1 MTSAP
6 HVIIFGPPG
15 AGKSTQATLL
25 VRRWPIASI
34 STGKMLREEVH
45 ARTTLGL
52 QIRDGLARGELVDDN
67 VMIATIRRW
76 LAALPSDQGF
86 LLDGFP
92 RTVAQAEALDAMLAD
107 LGRPLTAVIKLQLTV
122 SEAIYRL
129 GGRRQCY
136 GVEPEEI
143 LHINDEAAVERCL
156 QRNGLLV
163 QRPDDLPNA
172 IVNRLAV
179 YDAETAPLLS
189 FYQSRGISHTIDASG
204 STDEVAQRLDRA
216 LREEER

>member
-1 MTSAP
+1 VALEIQ

-15 AGKSTQATLL
+15 AGKSTQAALL
-25 VRRWPIASI
+25 VQRWPIESI
-34 STGKMLREEVH
+34 STGKMLREEVA
-45 ARTTLGL
+45 ARTPLGL
-52 QIRDGLARGELVDDN
+52 QVRDLLARGELVDDD

-76 LAALPSDQGF
+76 LEALPRGKGF

-92 RTVAQAEALDAMLAD
+92 RTIPQAEALDTLLAELD
-107 LGRPLTAVIKLQLTV
+107 RSLTSVINLQLSV

-129 GGRRQCY
+129 GGRRLCY
-136 GVEPEEI
+136 GVDPEEI
-143 LHINDEAAVERCL
+143 LHINDEAAVARCL

-179 YDAETAPLLS
+179 YDAETAPLLH
-189 FYQSRGISHTIDASG
+189 YYAPRGLNHTIDASG
-204 STDEVAQRLDRA
+204 SSEEVAHRLDKA
-216 LREEER
+216 LRDG